1 MNKDNNFKLSEEKF
15 CEMTDY
21 LRNSSS
27 HSLKLS
33 ELEIY
38 AKLNGSELLRRLLI
52 GHLNERGVGDVGPS
66 VIGNDG
72 VNRTHKRIRARTIK
86 TLFGKIE
93 ILRVGYSHRNS
104 SSLFPLDAMLN
115 LPPVN
120 ISYVLQKNLIL
131 EIIKSSSDESVSSVE
146 RWTEVKITTR
156 QAKKIV
162 LKAAIDFEEFYE
174 HKSDSETID
183 AIKLPLIILTCDGKG
198 IVMRYEDLREA
209 TKKRAAKRIKN
220 IDNKVKN
227 ATAKKTDSKRMST
240 VASVYEINRFVRKPE
255 DICKELFK
263 KSDSEIKIKRPS
275 PVSKRVWAS
284 IEKTAENTIRKMFE
298 EASQRP
304 GSDKKEW
311 VAVVDGDLNQ
321 INKIKSHSRQFNKNV
336 VIICDIIHVS
346 EYVRKAGKVLN
357 EKRKVKQWVS
367 ERFELILKGKSSQVA
382 SGMRRSATF
391 RKLEKTER
399 EPIDI
404 CARYLLNHSDYLH
417 YDEYLRLGYPIAT
430 GVIEGACRYL
440 VKDRMGIT
448 GARWSLE
455 GAEALL
461 KLRSLKVS
469 GDFTAY
475 WKFYE
480 NNQYDRNYNVR
491 YKDPSILK
499 ASS

>member
-1 MNKDNNFKLSEEKF
+1 
-15 CEMTDY
+15 
-21 LRNSSS
+21 
-27 HSLKLS
+27 
-33 ELEIY
+33 
-38 AKLNGSELLRRLLI
+38 
-52 GHLNERGVGDVGPS
+52 
-66 VIGNDG
+66 
-72 VNRTHKRIRARTIK
+72 
-86 TLFGKIE
+86 
-93 ILRVGYSHRNS
+93 
-104 SSLFPLDAMLN
+104 
-115 LPPVN
+115 
-120 ISYVLQKNLIL
+120 
-131 EIIKSSSDESVSSVE
+131 
-146 RWTEVKITTR
+146 
-156 QAKKIV
+156 
-162 LKAAIDFEEFYE
+162 
-174 HKSDSETID
+174 
-183 AIKLPLIILTCDGKG
+183 
-198 IVMRYEDLREA
+198 
-209 TKKRAAKRIKN
+209 
-220 IDNKVKN
+220 
-227 ATAKKTDSKRMST
+227 MS
-240 VASVYEINRFVRKPE
+240 
-255 DICKELFK
+255 
-263 KSDSEIKIKRPS
+263 
-275 PVSKRVWAS
+275 
-284 IEKTAENTIRKMFE
+284 E

-346 EYVRKAGKVLN
+346 EYVWKAGKVLN

-440 VKDRMGIT
+440 VKDKMGIT

>member
-1 MNKDNNFKLSEEKF
+1 VNKENSFKLSEEKF

-27 HSLKLS
+27 HRLKLS

-104 SSLFPLDAMLN
+104 SSQFPLDAMLN

-209 TKKRAAKRIKN
+209 AKKRAAKRIKN

-263 KSDSEIKIKRPS
+263 KSDSEIKI
-275 PVSKRVWAS
+275 
-284 IEKTAENTIRKMFE
+284 
-298 EASQRP
+298 
-304 GSDKKEW
+304 
-311 VAVVDGDLNQ
+311 
-321 INKIKSHSRQFNKNV
+321 
-336 VIICDIIHVS
+336 
-346 EYVRKAGKVLN
+346 
-357 EKRKVKQWVS
+357 
-367 ERFELILKGKSSQVA
+367 
-382 SGMRRSATF
+382 
-391 RKLEKTER
+391 
-399 EPIDI
+399 
-404 CARYLLNHSDYLH
+404 
-417 YDEYLRLGYPIAT
+417 
-430 GVIEGACRYL
+430 
-440 VKDRMGIT
+440 
-448 GARWSLE
+448 
-455 GAEALL
+455 
-461 KLRSLKVS
+461 
-469 GDFTAY
+469 
-475 WKFYE
+475 
-480 NNQYDRNYNVR
+480 
-491 YKDPSILK
+491 
-499 ASS
+499 